1 MQPIPLMNA
10 TQSLTAS
17 FPVAVPLP
25 SPSRVVAAP
34 VSNVPPLPQHA
45 QAALRHTR
53 HGELLAFAL
62 IALAALLLVAFAFA
76 LV

>member
-10 TQSLTAS
+10 TQPLTAS

-25 SPSRVVAAP
+25 SPARVAAAP
-34 VSNVPPLPQHA
+34 VSNVPQLHQHS
-45 QAALRHTR
+45 QSALRHTR

-62 IALAALLLVAFAFA
+62 IALAASLLLAFAFA